1 MSQMPTLFVAP
12 LEEIKPHEDFDPFR
26 VDRLKSRIDSDGTQ
40 HNPMVCT
47 MAPDGSFVLL
57 DGATRREAFSRLGL
71 PHAVVQVVDP
81 DAVRLDTWHHV
92 LHNGDPGA
100 LRSALERNPV
110 IKLTTDTGTPRIN
123 IAGTDWHTIEA
134 VDVSNNT
141 ALNAL
146 VDSYHGQLTV
156 TRVTN
161 PSAEAVSKT
170 HVEWVAIVEF
180 PSLTVEDVMVAA
192 TETDFVPAG
201 ITRFVVPERAL
212 RLNITLDFLRE
223 EGDTKTKQ
231 DHLDEIL
238 MKRAREG
245 RIRRYDEPVVILDD

>member
-1 MSQMPTLFVAP
+1 MPTLFVAP
-12 LEEIKPHEDFDPFR
+12 VEEIKPHEGFDPFR
-26 VDRLKSRIDSDGTQ
+26 VDRLKARIDSDGTQ

-92 LHNGDPGA
+92 LHNGDPGE
-100 LRSALERNPV
+100 LQKALERNTA
-110 IKLTTDTGTPRIN
+110 IRFTTDSGTPRIN
-123 IAGTDWHTIEA
+123 IAGTGWHTIEA
-134 VDVSNNT
+134 VDISDNA

-146 VDSYHGQLTV
+146 VDCYHGQLTV

-161 PSAEAVSKT
+161 PSVEAVSKT
-170 HVEWVAIVEF
+170 HLEWVAIVEF
-180 PSLTVEDVMVAA
+180 PSLTIEDVMVAA

-212 RLNITLDFLRE
+212 RLNIPLDFLRAE
-223 EGDTKTKQ
+223 DDTKAKQ
-231 DHLDEIL
+231 EHLDEIL